1 MATDWNTH
9 LGELGIPLKTGEP
22 MSRHT
27 TFRIGGPAE
36 YYACPRN
43 PEEAAALA
51 VACRR
56 QGIPCFVLGRGS
68 NLLVGDGGIPG
79 LTIAMEGLATVT
91 IEGDC
96 VRAEAGAT
104 LSAVCIAA
112 RDAGLTGLEFAYGI
126 PGQVGGGVYMNAG
139 AYGGELRDVLA
150 EAAFLDEAGERRVLP
165 VEELGMG
172 YRHSLFTGRG
182 CIILSALFRLQ
193 RDPEGPA
200 AVGARM
206 EEIYSRRK
214 EKQPLEW
221 PSAGSTF
228 KRPEGAYAAALI
240 DQCGL
245 KGLQVGGAKV
255 SEKHAGFVINAG
267 GASCADVLAL
277 IGEVQRVVKEKTG
290 YSLEPEVRVTGER

>member
-9 LGELGIPLKTGEP
+9 LGELGIPLKTEEP

-51 VACRR
+51 AACRR

-79 LTIAMEGLATVT
+79 LTMAMEGLAAVT
-91 IEGDC
+91 IEEDC

-245 KGLQVGGAKV
+245 KGLQVGGPRSAR
-255 SEKHAGFVINAG
+255 STPGLSSTPG
-267 GASCADVLAL
+267 GPPAPMCW
-277 IGEVQRVVKEKTG
+277 R
-290 YSLEPEVRVTGER
+290 

>member
-1 MATDWNTH
+1 
-9 LGELGIPLKTGEP
+9 
-22 MSRHT
+22 MS
-27 TFRIGGPAE
+27 
-36 YYACPRN
+36 
-43 PEEAAALA
+43 
-51 VACRR
+51 
-56 QGIPCFVLGRGS
+56 
-68 NLLVGDGGIPG
+68 
-79 LTIAMEGLATVT
+79 
-91 IEGDC
+91 
-96 VRAEAGAT
+96 
-104 LSAVCIAA
+104 
-112 RDAGLTGLEFAYGI
+112 GI

-214 EKQPLEW
+214 EKQPWEW